1 MAANVPAILGTGEN
15 GQQPPAAPAR
25 YTRCDFCQCDLT
37 ANGTVF
43 RVSDEAK
50 AFRDQKEKFEK
61 EITAL
66 NEKLDA
72 QRAEIAAQARRI
84 EELTGTGNSPQPQS
98 ARQSRV
104 GVL

>member
-1 MAANVPAILGTGEN
+1 MASNVPPVLNTGE
-15 GQQPPAAPAR
+15 GGAPPAAPAR
-25 YTRCDFCQCDLT
+25 YTRCDFCECDLT

-43 RVSDEAK
+43 RVSETAK
-50 AFRDQKEKFEK
+50 GFRDQKEKYEK
-61 EITAL
+61 EIAAL

-84 EELTGTGNSPQPQS
+84 EELTGTGNSPTPQS
-98 ARQSRV
+98 NRNRV